1 MIRNEDENL
10 VKTWLKTG
18 ISITMEGPDH
28 EKGVRRAFSNVAQ
41 TVTAEQVTE
50 LAKTLEM
57 VSTDNVTDAQ
67 ITTTEKV
74 ILEK

>member
-1 MIRNEDENL
+1 M

-28 EKGVRRAFSNVAQ
+28 EKVVRRTFSNVAQ

>member
-1 MIRNEDENL
+1 M
-10 VKTWLKTG
+10 
-18 ISITMEGPDH
+18 
-28 EKGVRRAFSNVAQ
+28 AQ